1 MVKWNDILNDD
12 FKIKTNR
19 DYISDYFDILD
30 RYYRHLKAAGFLSC
44 QNDYRFGGLSAHNI
58 GYCYAVDLSES
69 IIPSRKPYCFGTD
82 GFGFEA
88 FPYGAK
94 GPDYDA
100 GSTKSIGNFF
110 DLHNAK
116 IRGVNH
122 HLIMYL
128 QLESMAYNESPYRQK
143 AISPLNVTA
152 SEVTSDMGFGGSYEN
167 TLNTDKFEN
176 YYRVIGISYYI
187 NDNDGEYNELNQ
199 RELYKAQEIPTV
211 NSSYTSVIIPF
222 YLNGWK
228 KEELD
233 YKDKVACVAI
243 SLDNLLGIFE
253 NPKTA
258 DGVYKYV
265 NYTNGINA
273 DIFGYDNK
281 SYYENTKGQLFG
293 DYVNIKSRDDISKSV
308 YFTKETLR
316 KILTDIGIPFTFDL
330 NEALNSNTDKFDE
343 YKPSGKPENP
353 IYPPSGDG
361 DNSSDDFEI
370 VTPTFSPYDS
380 YTTTYLCRKSD
391 INNLSN
397 YMWSK
402 DFFNNVIRLFENPA
416 ELITNNVFFPYSLTE
431 SQILPEP
438 EQITIGNVNA
448 PTNVTGIPITGLYNR
463 RRSTE
468 PYIYTSYFGSF
479 LDYEP
484 YTHYLLYLPY
494 IGFVKLDGN
503 DVIKHYLHV
512 EYITELET
520 GNCTAYIYSDTR
532 LISQYNGE
540 IGTPIGLS
548 NTNQILKNLKMAG
561 ATVQIASGIAGAIA
575 SKGAGGTGAISSGI
589 SDFISSFAE
598 QTIHTGDKVGGLNGL
613 YSPQDVY
620 LVVFHAIPAEAI
632 GTQELL
638 GKSSSYGGKV
648 SDFSGF
654 LQCSVIN
661 GGLSATSDEQ
671 KMIFEMLRGGIYLE

>member
-19 DYISDYFDILD
+19 DYISDYFNIAD
-30 RYYRHLKAAGFLSC
+30 RYYRHLKAAGFASC
-44 QNDYRFGGLSAHNI
+44 QDEYRIGGVSAFNI
-58 GYCYAVDLSES
+58 GYSYAVDMDENR
-69 IIPSRKPYCFGTD
+69 IPTRKPYCIGID

-88 FPYGAK
+88 FPFGTGA
-94 GPDYDA
+94 PPSTA
-100 GSTKSIGNFF
+100 GSCKTIGNFV
-110 DLHNAK
+110 DMTNSK

-122 HLIMYL
+122 NLIMYL
-128 QLESMAYNESPYRQK
+128 QLESMSYNEMPYRQK
-143 AISPLNVTA
+143 AIPPLDVTA

-167 TLNTDKFEN
+167 TLIDEKLEN

-187 NDNDGEYNELNQ
+187 NDNDGNYNEVNQ
-199 RELYKAQEIPTV
+199 RELYKAQEISTV
-211 NSSYTSVIIPF
+211 NKSYTSIIIPF
-222 YLNGWK
+222 YVNGWK
-228 KEELD
+228 KEKTD
-233 YKDKVACVAI
+233 YKDKVAAVAI
-243 SLDNLLGIFE
+243 SLDNFLGIFE
-253 NPKTA
+253 NPETS
-258 DGVYKYV
+258 DGAYKYV
-265 NYTNGINA
+265 NFTNGINA

-293 DYVNIKSRDDISKSV
+293 DYGNISRRNDIRKTV
-308 YFTKETLR
+308 YFTKQTLS

-330 NEALNSNTDKFDE
+330 NEALNSNSDE
-343 YKPSGKPENP
+343 FSNYKPSGKPENP
-353 IYPPSGDG
+353 TYPPSGDG

-397 YMWSK
+397 YMWST
-402 DFFNNVIRLFENPA
+402 DFVNNVIRLFENPS

-431 SQILPEP
+431 SQILGEP
-438 EQITIGNVNA
+438 EQIVIGNVNA
-448 PTNVTGIPITGLYNR
+448 PTNVTGIPITALYDR

-484 YTHYLLYLPY
+484 YSHYLLYLPY

-503 DVIKHYLHV
+503 DVIKHYLRV

-532 LISQYNGE
+532 LVAQYNGDL
-540 IGTPIGLS
+540 GTPIGLS
-548 NTNQILKNLKMAG
+548 NSNQILKNLKMTG
-561 ATVQIASGIAGAIA
+561 ATVQVVSGIAGAIA

-598 QTIHTGDKVGGLNGL
+598 QTIHTGDKTGGLNGL

-620 LVVFHAIPAEAI
+620 LIVFHAIPAEAA
-632 GTQELL
+632 GTQQLL
-638 GKSSSYGGKV
+638 GKSASYGGKV

-654 LQCSVIN
+654 LQCSVVS
-661 GGLSATSDEQ
+661 GGLSATRDEQ
-671 KMIFEMLRGGIYLE
+671 KMIFEILRGGIYLE